1 MSPVTAPGA
10 QVAVDGV
17 QLAGAG
23 AGAARPARGR
33 PLRGWD
39 GPGLV
44 RLAAAL
50 LALAVIVTYVVIAV
64 SRLTYPFTLEWL
76 ESNSLV
82 EVHRILTGRAL
93 YAAPTVGYVPDGY
106 PPLYFAVSAG
116 AASVL
121 GGSYL
126 PLRLVSLASSLVCFA
141 ALARLVQ
148 RETASACA
156 GIAAAGVLAATYFVT
171 GLWFDLARVDS
182 LFLALSVAALY
193 AARWMR
199 RTRGAVATGLLL
211 AAAFLT
217 KQVGAAEGV
226 AVLAA
231 LTFGSRRRLAIPAAL
246 TYGAVLGI
254 STLVLG
260 LTSHGW
266 YVFYVFQLLG
276 EHALSAAAAGQFF
289 TVYLLPTLGLAG
301 CAMVLGAR
309 RTPLVLL
316 AGCGALIVEGAAGLV
331 HTEGT
336 VNDLLPAYLAV
347 ALLAGLAMGARP
359 GLTSYWAGYWAD
371 RLAGARIAYW
381 PAGRSGRWAGAAAA
395 ALVIAQLA
403 TLFGGFH
410 PGRAMP
416 ANASRAVGARVVT
429 GLRALGGRVAVP
441 GDPGLELTAGL
452 SPVAH
457 QGAAGDVLRGTNQ
470 AAIASFKQSA
480 ARAVAALRF
489 SAIVTDLAGPPDG
502 YPADLSRYYRR
513 CPQPL
518 LAGVPE
524 ALFRPPTGYRGRP
537 TFVWLPVGHGSCA
550 ATVRAIDGSV
560 PGATAARPL
569 ASGRSGGTR

>member
-10 QVAVDGV
+10 PVAVG
-17 QLAGAG
+17 GAPVAVG
-23 AGAARPARGR
+23 DAAPPARGR
-33 PLRGWD
+33 PFRGWD
-39 GPGLV
+39 GPGLL

-50 LALAVIVTYVVIAV
+50 LGLAVIVTYVVIAA

-82 EVHRILTGRAL
+82 EAHRILTGRAL

-106 PPLYFAVSAG
+106 PPLYFAVSAA

-126 PLRLVSLASSLVCFA
+126 PLRLVSLVSSLVCFA
-141 ALARLVQ
+141 LLARLVQ

-182 LFLALSVAALY
+182 LFLAFSVAALY

-226 AVLAA
+226 AVLAT
-231 LTFGSRRRLAIPAAL
+231 LTLGSRRRLAIPAAL
-246 TYGAVLGI
+246 TYGAALGI

-260 LTSHGW
+260 LISHGW
-266 YVFYVFQLLG
+266 YVYYVFQLLG
-276 EHALSAAAAGQFF
+276 QHALSAAAAVQFF
-289 TVYLLPTLGLAG
+289 TVYLLPALGLAG
-301 CAMVLGAR
+301 CALVLGAR

-316 AGCGALIVEGAAGLV
+316 AGCAALIVEGAAGLV

-347 ALLAGLAMGARP
+347 ALLAGLAMGAQP
-359 GLTSYWAGYWAD
+359 GGLAGYWAD
-371 RLAGARIAYW
+371 RLARARIAYW

-403 TLFGGFH
+403 SLFGGFH

-416 ANASRAVGARVVT
+416 ANASRAVGGRLVA
-429 GLRALGGRVAVP
+429 GLRALGGPVAIP

-452 SPVAH
+452 PPVAH
-457 QGAAGDVLRGTNQ
+457 RGAAGDVLRGTNQ
-470 AAIASFKQSA
+470 AAIASFKRSA
-480 ARAVAALRF
+480 ARAVAGLRF
-489 SAIVTDLAGPPDG
+489 SAIVTDLTGPPDG
-502 YPADLSRYYRR
+502 YPADLNRYYRR
-513 CPQPL
+513 CPQTL
-518 LAGVPE
+518 LAGVPD

-560 PGATAARPL
+560 PGATAARPQ
-569 ASGRSGGTR
+569 ASGRSGGTG